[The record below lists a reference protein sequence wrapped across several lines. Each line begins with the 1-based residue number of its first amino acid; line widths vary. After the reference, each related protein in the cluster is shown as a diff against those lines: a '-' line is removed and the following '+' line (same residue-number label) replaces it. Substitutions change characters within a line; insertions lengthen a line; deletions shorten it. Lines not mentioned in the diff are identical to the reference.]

1 MNGSEKPKAFLAYEQ
16 TELEKKKGRI
26 AGWLTV
32 AVLLSAALIGMGFL
46 TGNAALVVGL
56 GIINILFGPVTLFFY
71 LREVKRGIFRADVEA
86 DMQDDMKEDGS

>member
-1 MNGSEKPKAFLAYEQ
+1 MNGNENGRSREFLVHEQ

-26 AGWLTV
+26 AGWLAV
-32 AVLLSAALIGMGFL
+32 AVLLSAVLIGIGFL
-46 TGNAALVVGL
+46 TGNTALVIGL

-86 DMQDDMKEDGS
+86 DMQEEGS